1 MKQKIQAL
9 VAAAAV
15 TLAAAP
21 AAHAGGYPVF
31 DVMNFAEAVK
41 QVTNQIETIQKLSA
55 QIENQKQMLQ
65 GWGYT
70 QVDDLRRRM
79 EAVRGEL
86 RRAGTVYTSANPG
99 TRLDQQFPT
108 TFDVADLAADRVGS
122 LRDAWV
128 ASQRSV
134 LVENRRVQNAVYGDL
149 AATQTRVTGYV
160 QRSNAA
166 PGMTAAV
173 QANNELTATLIGQVQ
188 ALQTLEI
195 TRARAEV
202 EAEARRQSEEEF
214 AREAHAWLSRADT
227 AKVPPEG
234 ASGGWAVT
242 PVPERAGGR

>member
-1 MKQKIQAL
+1 MKKQILA
-9 VAAAAV
+9 VAAAV
-15 TLAAAP
+15 VLAATSRAS
-21 AAHAGGYPVF
+21 AGGYPVF
-31 DVMNFAEAVK
+31 DVANFAEAVK
-41 QVTNQIETIQKLSA
+41 QVANQVETIGKLTA

-86 RRAGTVYTSANPG
+86 RRAGTIYTSTNPG
-99 TRLDQQFPT
+99 GRLDAQYPT
-108 TFDVADLAADRVGS
+108 TFGRADLAGDRVGS
-122 LRDAWV
+122 LRDEWL
-128 ASQRSV
+128 ASQRST
-134 LVENRRVQNAVYGDL
+134 LVENRRVQNAVYADL
-149 AATQTRVTGYV
+149 AATQARVTGYV

-202 EAEARRQSEEEF
+202 EADARRQSEEEF
-214 AREAHAWLSRADT
+214 ARRQHAWLSRTDT
-227 AKVPPEG
+227 AQAPPEG
-234 ASGGWAVT
+234 RAGWTVT
-242 PVPERAGGR
+242 PVPEGAGGR

>member
-1 MKQKIQAL
+1 MKKQILA
-9 VAAAAV
+9 AAAAV
-15 TLAAAP
+15 VLAATSRAS
-21 AAHAGGYPVF
+21 ASGYPVF
-31 DVMNFAEAVK
+31 DIANFAEAAK
-41 QVTNQIETIQKLSA
+41 QVANQVETIGKLTE
-55 QIENQKQMLQ
+55 QIENQKQMLE

-86 RRAGTVYTSANPG
+86 RRAGTIYTSNNPG

-108 TFDVADLAADRVGS
+108 IFDTGDLAANRVES
-122 LRDAWV
+122 LRDQWL
-128 ASQRSV
+128 ASQRTV

-202 EAEARRQSEEEF
+202 EADARRQSEEEF
-214 AREAHAWLSRADT
+214 ARQQQAWLSRADT
-227 AKVPPEG
+227 AQAPPEG
-234 ASGGWAVT
+234 RAGWAVT
-242 PVPERAGGR
+242 PVPEGAGGR